1 MKKSDAVILAVIG
14 SVYGF
19 SLFSHGDV
27 YQDRYRS
34 REDCEKDW
42 GRDPRDCQPEAA
54 ATGSAYY
61 GGGFWRG
68 PRYEEGARPPT
79 AQPGLRDGRTQVMR
93 GGFGTTG
100 ARYTRG
106 GS

>member
-14 SVYGF
+14 SVYGLT
-19 SLFSHGDV
+19 LFNHGDV

-42 GRDPRDCQPEAA
+42 GRDARDCQPEGGS
-54 ATGSAYY
+54 TGGS
-61 GGGFWRG
+61 GGGYWRG
-68 PRYEEGARPPT
+68 PRYEEGARPTT
-79 AQPGLRDGRTQVMR
+79 AQPGLRDGRTQVKR
-93 GGFGTTG
+93 GGFGSTG

-106 GS
+106 GG